1 MGTLIDSSI
10 LIAAERGAL
19 DLASQLETRLD
30 EQFAIASITVSE
42 VLHGVHRLRG
52 VRQARA
58 RAQVD
63 RWLGQLPAV
72 AFDRSIAETHAVLAV
87 DLAGRGE
94 TMGAHDLQI
103 AATAVHLG
111 YDVATRDRRSF
122 SRLSDLAVQYW

>member
-19 DLASQLETRLD
+19 DLASRLETRLG
-30 EQFAIASITVSE
+30 EQFAIGAITVSE
-42 VLHGVHRLRG
+42 VLHGVLRLQG

-58 RAQVD
+58 RAHVD
-63 RWLGQLPAV
+63 LWLRQLPMV
-72 AFDRSIAETHAVLAV
+72 VFDRPIAETHAVLAV

-111 YDVATRDRRSF
+111 YGVATHDRRSF
-122 SRLSDLAVQYW
+122 GRLPDLPVEYW